1 MNKSDV
7 LNKIVAV
14 RDAVTAGENTATR
27 VGGAMVDS
35 LNYLTDKI
43 EGKAGDS
50 SPESDSFVYKGR
62 ILSTASSNQ
71 DGKEDE
77 VLLNE
82 WLDAL
87 PQSSTLIS
95 QYNGTLRIN
104 YKGTIISYT
113 NYVQNGANNIWSQKI
128 EGNITYQDVAKLG
141 RKGFTFGSY
150 NVWTRTYNGS
160 AWSEPTN
167 VRLLVNGTAPN
178 INPFTISHKTLSDVT
193 NLDSL
198 NTLLDG
204 MVDVTIEP
212 NRQGEFRCTYN
223 GSIFFIEQYAQA
235 LASNKFVQVVRG
247 LFSVNTADKTK
258 LTRTN
263 TYNVLVRDHNLT
275 NGDNGG
281 WSEWK
286 VK

>member
-7 LNKIVAV
+7 LSKIVTV

-27 VGGAMVDS
+27 VGGTMVDT
-35 LNYLTDKI
+35 LNYLIDRSQ
-43 EGKAGDS
+43 GKADDS
-50 SPESDSFVYKGR
+50 NPESDSFVYKGQ

-71 DGKEDE
+71 DGKEDD

-87 PQSSTLIS
+87 PQSSTLKS
-95 QYNGTLRIN
+95 QYNGTFRIN
-104 YKGTIISYT
+104 YKGTILSYT
-113 NYVQNGANNIWSQKI
+113 NYLQNSADNIWTQKI
-128 EGNITYQDVAKLG
+128 EGHITYQDVAKLG

-167 VRLLVNGTAPN
+167 IRLLVNGTAPN
-178 INPFTISHKTLSDVT
+178 INPFTTSHKTLSDVT

-247 LFSVNTADKTK
+247 LFSVNATDKTK
-258 LTRTN
+258 LIIAN
-263 TYNVLVRDHNLT
+263 TYNVLVRDHNMT
-275 NGDNGG
+275 NGNNGG